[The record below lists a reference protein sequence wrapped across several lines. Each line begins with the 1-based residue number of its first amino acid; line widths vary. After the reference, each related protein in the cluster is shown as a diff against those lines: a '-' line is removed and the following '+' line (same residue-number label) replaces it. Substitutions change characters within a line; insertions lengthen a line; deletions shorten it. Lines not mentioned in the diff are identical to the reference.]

1 MAAPTYATRDYKIQ
15 AGGSIQIARMSD
27 FLTAL
32 EASAPFKVSF
42 DNQPRTDFEAG
53 LTYNTENGFQLVEI
67 INEHETELTVKL
79 GFGRGDIKDSRL
91 TLGAATINTR
101 ESVPNKIEFGRKTFY
116 SNETLVIQPD
126 ANRYEI
132 LIRRVDSGDAILS
145 LAAFDDPYELGYG
158 QFYLKNDETI
168 TFKSSSGFKLRSFY
182 GEASIQLIMI
192 RWA

>member
-1 MAAPTYATRDYKIQ
+1 MAAPTYATRTYTVP
-15 AGGSIQIARMSD
+15 AGGSLQIARMSD

-67 INEHETELTVKL
+67 INEDVTALTVKL

-101 ESVPNKIEFGRKTFY
+101 ESVPNNIDFQKTTIVGGSIVNIPY
-116 SNETLVIQPD
+116 D

-132 LIRRVDSGDAILS
+132 LIRRVDTGAANLVIQKDGGTGGRSFSIENGDILS
-145 LAAFDDPYELGYG
+145 FKTSAGFEMKSYAGPSSVEI
-158 QFYLKNDETI
+158 I
-168 TFKSSSGFKLRSFY
+168 TTG
-182 GEASIQLIMI
+182 
-192 RWA
+192 WA

>member
-1 MAAPTYATRDYKIQ
+1 MAAPTYATRTYTVP
-15 AGGSIQIARMSD
+15 AGGSLQIARMSD

-67 INEHETELTVKL
+67 INEDVTALTVKL

-101 ESVPNKIEFGRKTFY
+101 ESVPDKIEVEKVTIVGGSLLTIP
-116 SNETLVIQPD
+116 SD
-126 ANRYEI
+126 AKRYEI
-132 LIRRVDSGDAILS
+132 LIRRVDTGGANLVLQQTGGAGGGTFEIENGDTLS
-145 LAAFDDPYELGYG
+145 
-158 QFYLKNDETI
+158 
-168 TFKSSSGFKLRSFY
+168 FKSSAGFELKSSA
-182 GEASIQLIMI
+182 GPSSVQIIKTG
-192 RWA
+192 WA